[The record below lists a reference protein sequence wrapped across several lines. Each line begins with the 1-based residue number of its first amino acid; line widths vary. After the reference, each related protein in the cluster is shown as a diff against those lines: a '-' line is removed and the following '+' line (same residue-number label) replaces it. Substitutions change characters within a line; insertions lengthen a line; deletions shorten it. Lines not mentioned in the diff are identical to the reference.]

1 MRHWGFAVKRPLE
14 KTKRDMQQE
23 RKENMD
29 WGEETSQN
37 EEFLFLV
44 RKHCDVYNFVTIS
57 QRICM
62 RQRIL
67 QCHTKVDQY
76 LWGAYL
82 CSKENNCATNKHSMP
97 FNLRKVDLN
106 RKTEAVS
113 PLCQVQAVH
122 SPWVLISSLRNTKL
136 WGLKRI
142 RGRKFS
148 LTIRVFKCLDRLIS
162 CSLY

>member
-1 MRHWGFAVKRPLE
+1 MRNFYSWGGSTVMFIILLQFPRGYVWDRV
-14 KTKRDMQQE
+14 
-23 RKENMD
+23 
-29 WGEETSQN
+29 
-37 EEFLFLV
+37 F
-44 RKHCDVYNFVTIS
+44 YNAT
-57 QRICM
+57 Q
-62 RQRIL
+62 
-67 QCHTKVDQY
+67 KVDQY